1 MSPPLPV
8 TLDLRPGQALD
19 CYLEHLAEANGMS
32 TAGLLTLVRGGGGSS
47 TTRFLMLHPPAT
59 TTRRLACVAR
69 LEPAEVAAATLAAY
83 DGTALDLAGLDP
95 QALSSF
101 RAVAAR
107 GWVPGHGTQL
117 CPPCLAAT
125 GIWQLPWRLPTV
137 TVCLTH
143 ATYLLAGCP
152 GCGRPFRDQRHSPL
166 RRAGTSTQCGN
177 PLGQGPTRQCLQ
189 ELTAL
194 PTVRA
199 EPPCLRAQQRRN
211 TAAAGHKVR
220 VLGTDVPGVGY
231 LQDLRHLTTV
241 LLHLANQPGGLAL
254 APWANE
260 LAAEATARTGR
271 RGPRWGMRP
280 PTDPALRSRAL
291 RSADDILTC
300 PTVEDAAAAFVPW
313 LQTVPRTASGSLGWL
328 ANRTVMTP
336 TLTRIIMAAHAPH
349 RTLSHRLDTHLGLDA
364 PMCRLP
370 QVLPTVLYRAH
381 LAGLFDS
388 DPDTVAL
395 FASLCLARAH
405 PQSATW
411 SAAAAALRLPPELGQ
426 RTAPRLQRH
435 SAGEHR
441 RLPRPPHRPGAGP
454 ARHQLSGHR
463 GQHPP
468 RPEQHRM
475 VSAMGT
481 LPPPHPQHQPRLRA
495 DLAVAARRPRAH
507 PHQPLLAPTADRETT
522 GPIPPIRYLP
532 DRAPTTAAQEC
543 TVDETLTP
551 HRPDRP

>member
-1 MSPPLPV
+1 VSRPLPV

-19 CYLEHLAEANGMS
+19 CYLEHLAEANGLS
-32 TAGLLTLVRGGGGSS
+32 TAGLLSLVRGGCGSS
-47 TTRFLMLHPPAT
+47 ATRFLMLHPTGA

-69 LEPAEVAAATLAAY
+69 LAPAEVAAATLAAY

-95 QALSSF
+95 QTLSSF

-117 CPPCLAAT
+117 CPPCLADT

-143 ATYLLAGCP
+143 ATYLLAVCP

-177 PLGQGPTRQCLQ
+177 PLGQGPTRQCRR

-194 PTVRA
+194 ATVRA
-199 EPPCLRAQQRRN
+199 DPHCVAGQRRRN
-211 TAAAGHKVR
+211 RAITGATVH
-220 VLGTDVPGVGY
+220 VLGTDVPGAGY
-231 LQDLRHLTTV
+231 LQDLRHLTTL

-254 APWANE
+254 APWATG

-291 RSADDILTC
+291 SNADDILTC
-300 PTVEDAAAAFVPW
+300 PTVEDAAAALLPW
-313 LQTVPRTASGSLGWL
+313 LQTVPRTTTGSL

-336 TLTRIIMAAHAPH
+336 TLTRIVMAAHAHH

-364 PMCRLP
+364 PMGRLP

-388 DPDTVAL
+388 DPDTVRL

-405 PQSATW
+405 PHAATW
-411 SAAAAALRLPPELGQ
+411 AAAAAALRLPPELGE
-426 RTAPRLQRH
+426 RTARACSATLRVSIPDYLAHLTALAQVLPDLNYPGIEASIRH
-435 SAGEHR
+435 GRTSTAWFQHWAPCRPHTHATSHAYALTWQWLHVAHGHI
-441 RLPRPPHRPGAGP
+441 LTSPSWPRPPTAKQRALYRQF
-454 ARHQLSGHR
+454 ATSLTDHQQQQLR
-463 GQHPP
+463 
-468 RPEQHRM
+468 
-475 VSAMGT
+475 SALWT
-481 LPPPHPQHQPRLRA
+481 KP
-495 DLAVAARRPRAH
+495 
-507 PHQPLLAPTADRETT
+507 
-522 GPIPPIRYLP
+522 
-532 DRAPTTAAQEC
+532 
-543 TVDETLTP
+543 
-551 HRPDRP
+551 

>member
-1 MSPPLPV
+1 VSPPLPV

-426 RTAPRLQRH
+426 RTARACSATVQVSIADYLAHLTALAQVLPDINYPAIEVSIRH
-435 SAGEHR
+435 GRNSTAWFQQWVPCRPHTRNTSHAYALTWQWLHVAHGHI
-441 RLPRPPHRPGAGP
+441 LTSPSWPRPPTAKQRALYRQF
-454 ARHQLSGHR
+454 ATSLTAHQQQQLR
-463 GQHPP
+463 
-468 RPEQHRM
+468 
-475 VSAMGT
+475 SALWT
-481 LPPPHPQHQPRLRA
+481 KP
-495 DLAVAARRPRAH
+495 
-507 PHQPLLAPTADRETT
+507 
-522 GPIPPIRYLP
+522 
-532 DRAPTTAAQEC
+532 
-543 TVDETLTP
+543 
-551 HRPDRP
+551 

>member
-1 MSPPLPV
+1 VSPPLPV

-349 RTLSHRLDTHLGLDA
+349 RTLSHCLDTHLGLDA

-426 RTAPRLQRH
+426 RTARACSATVQVSIADYLAHLTRLAQVLPDINYPAIEVSIRH
-435 SAGEHR
+435 GRNSTAWFQQWAPCRPHTRNTSHAYALTWQWLHVAHGHI
-441 RLPRPPHRPGAGP
+441 LTSPSWPRPPTAKQRALYRQF
-454 ARHQLSGHR
+454 ATSLTAHQQQQLR
-463 GQHPP
+463 
-468 RPEQHRM
+468 
-475 VSAMGT
+475 SALWT
-481 LPPPHPQHQPRLRA
+481 KP
-495 DLAVAARRPRAH
+495 
-507 PHQPLLAPTADRETT
+507 
-522 GPIPPIRYLP
+522 
-532 DRAPTTAAQEC
+532 
-543 TVDETLTP
+543 
-551 HRPDRP
+551 